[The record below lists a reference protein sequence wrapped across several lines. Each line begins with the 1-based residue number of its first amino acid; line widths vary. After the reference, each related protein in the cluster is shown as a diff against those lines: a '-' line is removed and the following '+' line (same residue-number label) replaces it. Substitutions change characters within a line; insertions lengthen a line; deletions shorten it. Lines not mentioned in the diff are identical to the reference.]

1 MSRAARFL
9 ALFALVPAVAALVAV
24 SATPQSAYAL
34 PSFEVTTARGPERVT
49 AADLGATRTS
59 RGLRINAVRLHATIE
74 RLQKAFRRP
83 ATTGT
88 YELVN
93 GRVVLKPG
101 TPGVELDAAA
111 TQRML
116 MHALRGSRSNLRL
129 PTRSVAALPAPTHAI
144 VVSLEKFHLD
154 FYAGPALVQR
164 FMVGVGQLSFPTP
177 PGVYHIVAKQVNP
190 TWRNPG
196 SRWARGMPS
205 YIAPGPGNPLGTRA
219 MPLDRGALVI
229 HGTPQPW
236 SIGHRAS
243 HGCIRMRRADIEHLY
258 SMTEVGTPV
267 FIIP

>member
-1 MSRAARFL
+1 MRAARFF

-24 SATPQSAYAL
+24 SGTPKSAYAL
-34 PSFEVTTARGPERVT
+34 PSFEVTTSHGSQRVT
-49 AADLGATRTS
+49 AADLGARRTNTGLKIDTS
-59 RGLRINAVRLHATIE
+59 RLRAAIARLRSEFGREPTA
-74 RLQKAFRRP
+74 
-83 ATTGT
+83 GT
-88 YELVN
+88 YELVD

-101 TPGVELDAAA
+101 LAGVELDSVR
-111 TQRML
+111 TETML
-116 MHALRGSRSNLRL
+116 LHALHGARSNLRL
-129 PTRSVAALPAPTHAI
+129 PTRTVAPLPAPTHAI
-144 VVSLEKFHLD
+144 VVSLQKFGLD
-154 FYAGPALVQR
+154 FYAGPTLVEH

-177 PGVYHIVAKQVNP
+177 PGVYHIVAKEIDP
-190 TWRNPG
+190 AWRNPG
-196 SRWARGMPS
+196 SSWARGMPS
-205 YIAPGPGNPLGTRA
+205 YIAPGPYNPLGTRA